1 MPDPPVNRTTMP
13 LSPAQRDW
21 IRRQGRISRA
31 LEAAQR
37 RSSGRFSRTAAPP
50 PQPAGVRQR
59 TPRFPPGTEG

>member
-1 MPDPPVNRTTMP
+1 MPDPPVTRTTMP
-13 LSPAQRDW
+13 LTPAQRDW

-50 PQPAGVRQR
+50 PQTAAVSHQ
-59 TPRFPPGTEG
+59 TSRFPPPAEG